1 MSMKFNN
8 GGYNPATSSLGAQIN
23 DKFWSKVA
31 IKEARRKRAAMI
43 TKKKSVTVTQ
53 KKFDPLELE
62 GDDLDNFVNELIA
75 GKK

>member
-1 MSMKFNN
+1 
-8 GGYNPATSSLGAQIN
+8 
-23 DKFWSKVA
+23 
-31 IKEARRKRAAMI
+31 MI